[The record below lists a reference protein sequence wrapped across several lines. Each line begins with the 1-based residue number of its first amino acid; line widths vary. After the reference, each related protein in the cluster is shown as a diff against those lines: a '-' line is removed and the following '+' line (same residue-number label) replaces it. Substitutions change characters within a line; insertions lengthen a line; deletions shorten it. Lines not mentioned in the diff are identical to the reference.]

1 MHVTANAV
9 SPSSL
14 RLMLGERTG
23 RVLAGTG
30 DSAGYPLALGTLNV
44 LPGPFRQNPPQES
57 ELEAAIEFVEDVI
70 MPLAKRLPAGAML
83 ESGDPLALRIAA
95 LSSGAEKPKA
105 VTLVAVEALFGRL
118 AIAAQR
124 GAWIGEAM
132 DGPMAAYLLILR
144 EIMHHWHIDRLD
156 LA

>member
-1 MHVTANAV
+1 MHVTANAI
-9 SPSSL
+9 SLSSL

-30 DSAGYPLALGTLNV
+30 DSANYSLALGALNV
-44 LPGPFRQNPPQES
+44 LPGPFRKNPPQES
-57 ELEAAIEFVEDVI
+57 ELEAAIEFVENII
-70 MPLAKRLPAGAML
+70 MPIAKRLPAGAML

-95 LSSGAEKPKA
+95 LSSGTEKPMA

-124 GAWIGEAM
+124 GAWIGQAM